1 MEQSTF
7 LRSFRYLVTVRL
19 WRGLIARSDYCLVQT
34 SRTGIIIREKEQK
47 TGAGG
52 KQDQR
57 RSKTKAWNRKE
68 REEQAAGRISSI
80 YVQEPS
86 TEDSKIRNQGTDN
99 ESNQEQATNRES
111 WIVTVTFLPDVHGFP
126 LTCSLL
132 FMRTSSSAVRS
143 YIKGSHGYRRSHH
156 LTGSLLR
163 LARILVS
170 GLTDI

>member
-1 MEQSTF
+1 M
-7 LRSFRYLVTVRL
+7 
-19 WRGLIARSDYCLVQT
+19 VQT

-111 WIVTVTFLPDVHGFP
+111 
-126 LTCSLL
+126 
-132 FMRTSSSAVRS
+132 
-143 YIKGSHGYRRSHH
+143 
-156 LTGSLLR
+156 
-163 LARILVS
+163 
-170 GLTDI
+170 

>member
-1 MEQSTF
+1 MFSRDHGTVHF
-7 LRSFRYLVTVRL
+7 SLRSFRWYLVTVRL

-99 ESNQEQATNRES
+99 ESNQEQATRRES
-111 WIVTVTFLPDVHGFP
+111 WIANRDNRHQPYGKLSPLPQPTKPWRDITFDFIPELPPSKGRGSTFDSVFVIV
-126 LTCSLL
+126 
-132 FMRTSSSAVRS
+132 SA
-143 YIKGSHGYRRSHH
+143 
-156 LTGSLLR
+156 
-163 LARILVS
+163 
-170 GLTDI
+170 